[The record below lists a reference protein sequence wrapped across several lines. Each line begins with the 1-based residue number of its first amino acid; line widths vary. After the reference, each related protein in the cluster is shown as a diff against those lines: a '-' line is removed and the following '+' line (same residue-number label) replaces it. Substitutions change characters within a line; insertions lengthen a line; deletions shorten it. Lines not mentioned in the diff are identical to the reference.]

1 MSSRSLW
8 RAGSVALVI
17 AVAAAQESNAQAITP
32 SFACTPQLESSVVK
46 AICADGT
53 LAALD
58 RQLADVY
65 AAASAKVTDAER
77 ETLATA
83 QRGWSKR
90 RDDCW
95 KSNDLP
101 ACVNKQYR
109 DRIAGLQ
116 AQFRLVNPVGSARY
130 VCPGGAA
137 GREAVADYF
146 ATDPPTALVE
156 FDGTR
161 EVMWNVG
168 SGSGARYAGVSHQLW
183 EHQGVA
189 LIRWGGRVKELRCLL
204 QR

>member
-1 MSSRSLW
+1 MSGRTLG
-8 RAGSVALVI
+8 RAGGVALLI
-17 AVAAAQESNAQAITP
+17 AFAAAQHASGQTTAP
-32 SFACTPQLESSVVK
+32 SFACTPTLESSVEK

-58 RQLADVY
+58 RQLTDVY
-65 AAASAKVTDAER
+65 AAASAKVANAER
-77 ETLATA
+77 EALATA

-90 RDDCW
+90 RNDCW
-95 KSNDLP
+95 KANDIP
-101 ACVNKQYR
+101 ACVSKQYR

-116 AQFRLVNPVGSARY
+116 AQFRLLNPVGSARY

-161 EVMWNVG
+161 EVMWNIG

-189 LIRWGGRVKELRCLL
+189 LLRWGGRVKELRCLL